1 MSQEQDKAF
10 FMNYSVVIWILAV
23 LALVFLGV
31 TQLFGPGGETF
42 NEQDSSAIAANTAPV
57 GKVSLTGEAMAEE
70 ETEAE
75 VAVEPEVVV
84 ETADPGKQVY
94 SSLCFSCHGTGLPG
108 IPQLGDKAAWA
119 DRIAQG
125 KALLYER
132 ALTGFTGTSGMPMP
146 PKGGNTAL
154 SDEEVKAAVDY
165 MVANAE

>member
-1 MSQEQDKAF
+1 MGQEQDKAN
-10 FMNYSVVIWILAV
+10 FMNFSVVIWILAV
-23 LALVFLGV
+23 IVLVFLGAA
-31 TQLFGPGGETF
+31 QLFGTAGEAGV
-42 NEQDSSAIAANTAPV
+42 NLVLLVEKNTSPV
-57 GKVSLTGEAMAEE
+57 GKVRLSGDTMSKDETGEEVAV
-70 ETEAE
+70 EAE
-75 VAVEPEVVV
+75 VAV

-132 ALTGFTGTSGMPMP
+132 AITGFTGASGMPMP

>member
-1 MSQEQDKAF
+1 MGQEQDKAN
-10 FMNYSVVIWILAV
+10 FMNFSVVIWILAV
-23 LALVFLGV
+23 IVLVFLGAA
-31 TQLFGPGGETF
+31 QLFGTAGEAGV
-42 NEQDSSAIAANTAPV
+42 NLVLLVEKNTSPV
-57 GKVSLTGEAMAEE
+57 GKVRLSGDTMPKDETGEEVAV
-70 ETEAE
+70 EAE
-75 VAVEPEVVV
+75 VAI

-132 ALTGFTGTSGMPMP
+132 ALTGFTGASGMPMP